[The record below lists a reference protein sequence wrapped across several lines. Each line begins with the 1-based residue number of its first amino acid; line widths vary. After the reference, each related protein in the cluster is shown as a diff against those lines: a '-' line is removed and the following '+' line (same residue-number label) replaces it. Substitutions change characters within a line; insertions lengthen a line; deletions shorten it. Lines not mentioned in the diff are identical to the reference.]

1 MTFLQML
8 LSGGVDSTVCAALL
22 RKSLKSDQIRAI
34 HIDNGFMRKGESDQ
48 VLESLQKLGLE
59 VKGRKPVNSCSL
71 LHICVLSLWPTSLET
86 LVHSY
91 IIVMRA
97 IASKGQNFKR
107 LG

>member
-1 MTFLQML
+1 MTLFQML

-48 VLESLQKLGLE
+48 VMESLQKLGLE

-71 LHICVLSLWPTSLET
+71 LHIMRPFSLAHQPRNSSSQLYNCYESYKILS
-86 LVHSY
+86 
-91 IIVMRA
+91 
-97 IASKGQNFKR
+97 G
-107 LG
+107 